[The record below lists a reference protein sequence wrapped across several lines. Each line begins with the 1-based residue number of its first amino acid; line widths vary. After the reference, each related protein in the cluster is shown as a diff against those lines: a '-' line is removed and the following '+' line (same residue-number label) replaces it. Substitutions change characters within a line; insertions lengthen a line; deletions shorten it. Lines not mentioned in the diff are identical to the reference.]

1 MKMLNYKP
9 TQLAR
14 SSRGFSL
21 VELMVAL
28 ALGLVM
34 IGAVVTVFVSNQ
46 QSANIKQ
53 ELDRAQEAFRF
64 ASHTIM
70 RVVQQGEIQEPN
82 TTLPI
87 PELLVVNISPGE
99 GNRDCLGRLVP
110 GGIDHVRNTFTIATI
125 NDVSSLRCRVDPT
138 FGAPPPDPPDVVI
151 ATGIR
156 PCPPN
161 HNPASDPPCSEFR
174 FGIPDPGNAA
184 NGYWS
189 DNALWVLPPG
199 IPPINW
205 TNVRSVRIR
214 LAMQSEGGSVGP
226 TAIFSATMRCGGHDN
241 C

>member
-1 MKMLNYKP
+1 MIP
-9 TQLAR
+9 ATAQFSR
-14 SSRGFSL
+14 TSRGFSL

-46 QSANIKQ
+46 QSARTKQ

-64 ASHTIM
+64 ASYTIM

-82 TTLPI
+82 TSLPI
-87 PELLVVNISPGE
+87 PELLVVNLSPGE
-99 GNRDCLGRLVP
+99 GNRDCLGQLVP
-110 GGIDHVRNTFTIATI
+110 GGIDHVRNTFSI
-125 NDVSSLRCRVDPT
+125 NTEGRLLCSVVT
-138 FGAPPPDPPDVVI
+138 HMNNGPPVGQIGNPFTI

-189 DNALWVLPPG
+189 DNALWALPPG
-199 IPPINW
+199 NPPINW
-205 TNVRSVRIR
+205 TNVRSVKVR
-214 LAMQSEGGSVGP
+214 LVMQSARGEAIGP
-226 TAIFSATMRCGGHDN
+226 TALFSATMRCGALDF